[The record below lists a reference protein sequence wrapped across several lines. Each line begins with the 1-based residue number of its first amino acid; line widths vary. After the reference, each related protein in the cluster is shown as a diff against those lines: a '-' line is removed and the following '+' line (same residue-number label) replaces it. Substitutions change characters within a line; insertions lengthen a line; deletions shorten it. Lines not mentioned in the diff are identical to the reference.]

1 VVGLDIFLSYFCI
14 KTLIFLANM
23 LSRTGAGFALGCK

>member
-1 VVGLDIFLSYFCI
+1 VVGQDIFLTYFCK
-14 KTLIFLANM
+14 KTLIFLAKM